1 MSNKQANF
9 NETIEEAIQTYKA
22 INSETLDAH
31 EKVEHIDR
39 HLELEERRKEL
50 REKL

>member
-1 MSNKQANF
+1 MSNKPGNF

-22 INSETLDAH
+22 IRSETLDAD
-31 EKVEHIDR
+31 EKVEHIER
-39 HLELEERRKEL
+39 HFELEERRKEL